1 MRDYTGKTIFI
12 GIDVHKSTYS
22 VTAICDQE
30 VIKRDRLRASPE
42 GLVNYCL
49 KYFKGARIKSAYEAG
64 FSGFCLHRFLIQH
77 GIENIVVHAASI
89 EISSRDSVKTDKRD
103 SLKIASHLS
112 TNRLRPV
119 FVPSL
124 EREDKR
130 NLTRLRE
137 VFVRQKTRTACQLKS
152 LLHYHGLIP
161 LDQSPTISK
170 KWIESLKKLKVSR
183 NLMYCIEHYTRTWLH
198 FYEEIKHLDK
208 KIDDEV
214 LSDIELRNIYC
225 SIPGIGKTAAN
236 ILINELGDTLQ
247 FSNEEKLSSHAG
259 LTPKEYSSGE
269 HIRQGHITR
278 QGKPILRRILVQAAW
293 KAVKKDASL
302 NAIFE
307 NISQR
312 AGKKR
317 AIVAVARVLL
327 GRIRSC
333 IKRKGSYFVVEP
345 LGAPNNFLEKAI

>member
-1 MRDYTGKTIFI
+1 MRNYTGKTIFI

-30 VIKRDRLRASPE
+30 VIKRDRLKASPE
-42 GLVNYCL
+42 ALVQYCS
-49 KYFKGARIKSAYEAG
+49 KYFKGAQIKSAYEAG
-64 FSGFCLHRFLIQH
+64 FSGFYLHRFLTKH
-77 GIENIVVHAASI
+77 NIENIVVHAASV
-89 EISSRDSVKTDKRD
+89 EVSSRDFVKTDKRD
-103 SLKIASHLS
+103 SLKIATQLS
-112 TNRLRPV
+112 TNRLRPI

-137 VFVRQKTRTACQLKS
+137 VFVQQKTRTACQLKS
-152 LLHYHGLIP
+152 LMHYHGLIAFNE
-161 LDQSPTISK
+161 SPIVSK
-170 KWIESLKKLKVSR
+170 KWIESLKSLDISKNLKS
-183 NLMYCIEHYTRTWLH
+183 CIERYSETWLN
-198 FYEEIKHLDK
+198 FYEQIKQLDVEIDNEGISDVEL
-208 KIDDEV
+208 ID
-214 LSDIELRNIYC
+214 IYR
-225 SIPGIGKTAAN
+225 SIPGIGNTAAN
-236 ILINELGDTLQ
+236 ILLNELGDTSQ

-259 LTPKEYSSGE
+259 LTPREHSSGE
-269 HIRQGHITR
+269 HVRQGHISK

-302 NAIFE
+302 KTIYE

-317 AIVAVARVLL
+317 AIVAVARTLL

-333 IKRKGSYFVVEP
+333 IKRKGFYCVVEP
-345 LGAPNNFLEKAI
+345 IKKSDELLENAS